1 MCIRDSN
8 IKAKIT
14 PREKDKIL
22 FNKVLL
28 FKPSVDQ
35 LFLICHR
42 KLNHLGIKDINNKN
56 VKIVPINDKASLL
69 KLLKELAYKR
79 GQFTLSSGQESEH
92 YINCKPVTLSC
103 EGNAL
108 LSTLMV
114 KKLDEGSRAVGGL
127 TLGGD
132 PLVVGVAQRAFYRGG
147 HIDALIVRK
156 NPKDYGTKEVIEGPK
171 PEKGSIVTVLEDVT
185 TTGGSAMKAVNV
197 LRGAGYTVN
206 RVVAI
211 VDRMED
217 HSIWEHNKIEF
228 VSLFTLQDIIND

>member
-1 MCIRDSN
+1 MTDP
-8 IKAKIT
+8 T
-14 PREKDKIL
+14 Y
-22 FNKVLL
+22 
-28 FKPSVDQ
+28 
-35 LFLICHR
+35 
-42 KLNHLGIKDINNKN
+42 
-56 VKIVPINDKASLL
+56 KASLL
-69 KLLKELAYKR
+69 KLLKELAYKK
-79 GQFTLSSGQESEH
+79 GNFTLSSGQESEH

-156 NPKDYGTKEVIEGPK
+156 NPKGYGTKEVIEGPK
-171 PEKGSIVTVLEDVT
+171 PDQGSIVTVLEDVT

-211 VDRMED
+211 VDRMDD
-217 HSIWEHNKIEF
+217 HTIWEHNKIEF
-228 VSLFTLQDIIND
+228 KSLFTLQDIIDA

>member
-1 MCIRDSN
+1 MTDP
-8 IKAKIT
+8 T
-14 PREKDKIL
+14 Y
-22 FNKVLL
+22 
-28 FKPSVDQ
+28 
-35 LFLICHR
+35 
-42 KLNHLGIKDINNKN
+42 
-56 VKIVPINDKASLL
+56 KASLL
-69 KLLKELAYKR
+69 KLLKELAYKK
-79 GQFTLSSGQESEH
+79 GNFTLSSGQESEH

-114 KKLDEGSRAVGGL
+114 KKLDEGCRAVGGL

-156 NPKDYGTKEVIEGPK
+156 NPKGYGTKEVIEGPK

-217 HSIWEHNKIEF
+217 HSIWEHNKIDF
-228 VSLFTLQDIIND
+228 VSLFTLQDIIDE

>member
-1 MCIRDSN
+1 MH
-8 IKAKIT
+8 KAT
-14 PREKDKIL
+14 
-22 FNKVLL
+22 
-28 FKPSVDQ
+28 
-35 LFLICHR
+35 
-42 KLNHLGIKDINNKN
+42 
-56 VKIVPINDKASLL
+56 LL
-69 KLLKELAYKR
+69 KLLKERAYKK
-79 GQFTLSSGQESEH
+79 GSYTLSSGKESEH

-108 LSTLMV
+108 LSALMF
-114 KKLDEGSRAVGGL
+114 KQLDPKSVAVGGL

-132 PLVVGVAQRAFYRGG
+132 PLVCGVAQRAYYKGG

-156 NPKDYGTKEVIEGPK
+156 NPKGYGTKEVIEGHK
-171 PEKGSIVTVLEDVT
+171 PEKGAVVTVLEDVT

-217 HSIWEHNKIEF
+217 HEIWEHNKIEF
-228 VSLFTLQDIIND
+228 VSLFTLEDITND

>member
-1 MCIRDSN
+1 MTDP
-8 IKAKIT
+8 T
-14 PREKDKIL
+14 Y
-22 FNKVLL
+22 
-28 FKPSVDQ
+28 
-35 LFLICHR
+35 
-42 KLNHLGIKDINNKN
+42 
-56 VKIVPINDKASLL
+56 KASLL

-114 KKLDEGSRAVGGL
+114 KKLDEDCRAVGGL

-156 NPKDYGTKEVIEGPK
+156 NPKGYGTKEVIEGPK

-217 HSIWEHNKIEF
+217 HKIWEHNKIEF
-228 VSLFTLQDIIND
+228 ISLFTLQDIIND

>member
-1 MCIRDSN
+1 MTDP
-8 IKAKIT
+8 T
-14 PREKDKIL
+14 Y
-22 FNKVLL
+22 
-28 FKPSVDQ
+28 
-35 LFLICHR
+35 
-42 KLNHLGIKDINNKN
+42 
-56 VKIVPINDKASLL
+56 KASLL

-156 NPKDYGTKEVIEGPK
+156 NPKGYGTKEVIEGPK